1 MIFCADLH
9 FDLKTLA
16 VKVSAFVQMCEWGIR
31 NGIFQIVIAG
41 DIFDTRHAV
50 ATEVQVA
57 VDDLIEEYANK
68 GMYFF
73 ISAGNH
79 DLPKYS
85 AQNITSINHLRRTK
99 NVSVY
104 TEPTYSLDLDFCF
117 IPYIHSIEE
126 FKKEFENCV
135 ETNNPKVI
143 VIHQGVDDVKGVGV
157 PDNGLNINYFES
169 VYDGYVIAGD
179 YHWARNIRKFLS
191 PGCLVQDDFG
201 DRDEKKGFWTF
212 IDDKFEFYKLSYPEY
227 IKAEIKSIKDLK
239 DIDMEGNHVWFT
251 TENKRIIKKLKERA
265 LEAKALSCRI
275 SEIKSFVSSHKET
288 VEVST
293 PIDMFSK
300 MLDILNTENKE
311 TQLSLYQ
318 RICINKETYTDT
330 VDAEMKELIPDELKI
345 PYWDEQGS
353 GEVVEGLK
361 ERNFGIKSKDL
372 NIPTTYAFP
381 VKTRPVDS
389 QSAVIDDLD
398 EW

>member
-16 VKVSAFVQMCEWGIR
+16 VKVAAFRQMCEWGLR
-31 NGIFQIVIAG
+31 NRHDRIIIAG

-50 ATEVQVA
+50 STEVQVA
-57 VDDLIEEYANK
+57 VDNLFEEYAKK
-68 GMYFF
+68 GFDF
-73 ISAGNH
+73 HICAGNH

-85 AQNITSINHLRRTK
+85 AQNITAINHLRFIDG
-99 NVSVY
+99 VSVY
-104 TEPTYSLDLDFCF
+104 TEPTFVSELDFYF

-126 FKKEFENCV
+126 FKKEFEKGV
-135 ETNNPKVI
+135 TEHYPKAFI
-143 VIHQGVDDVKGVGV
+143 THQGVDDVKGKGV

-169 VYDGYVIAGD
+169 WFDGFVISGD
-179 YHWARNIRKFLS
+179 YHWCRNIRKFLS

-275 SEIKSFVSSHKET
+275 SEIKAFVSSHEQT

-293 PIDMFSK
+293 PINMFANT
-300 MLDILNTENKE
+300 LNILNPENKD
-311 TQLSLYQ
+311 TQLSLYD
-318 RICINKETYTDT
+318 RICVKKETYSDT
-330 VDAEMKELIPDELKI
+330 IDVEMKDLIPNELI
-345 PYWDEQGS
+345 
-353 GEVVEGLK
+353 
-361 ERNFGIKSKDL
+361 N
-372 NIPTTYAFP
+372 
-381 VKTRPVDS
+381 PVDDFGNPLDTGATSVDVRQNIDPIKTQPIDS
-389 QSAVIDDLD
+389 QNVAIGDLD
-398 EW
+398 IDNW